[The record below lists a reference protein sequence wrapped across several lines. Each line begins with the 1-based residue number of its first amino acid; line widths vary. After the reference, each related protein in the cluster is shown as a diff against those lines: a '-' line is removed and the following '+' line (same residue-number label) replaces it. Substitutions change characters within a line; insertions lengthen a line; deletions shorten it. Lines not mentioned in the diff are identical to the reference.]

1 MNSLKV
7 KKNFNRVIIT
17 GASGFIGFALV
28 KKYLDLG
35 YEVYALVR
43 KNTSKMQ
50 LLNNDKLK
58 VIYCDLEHVSLLDK
72 KISVKGFD
80 AFIHLAWQG
89 VSNEDSRDINVQ
101 LANVRFSCDAI
112 RTAKKIEC
120 QKFVFGASIMEYEV
134 MKLMET
140 ELSADP
146 RNIYRTAKI
155 AAHYLTRIIASEL
168 AIEYNA
174 AIISNVY
181 GKGEISNRFI
191 NLTLRKMLKGE
202 EIKFSAATQLYD
214 FIYIDDAINMIV
226 CIAEK
231 GVNNRNYYIGSMKP
245 RVLKD
250 YIFDMRDCVNT
261 SSELKFGE
269 SHEYVGISL
278 NYDELDITA
287 VYKDLNATPH
297 YSFKEGIMCTIDWLK
312 NIEDNI

>member
-1 MNSLKV
+1 MNNLKI
-7 KKNFNRVIIT
+7 KKNCNRVIIT

-43 KNTSKMQ
+43 KDTSKIQ

-58 VIYCDLEHVSLLDK
+58 VIHCDMEHFSLLDK

-89 VSNEDSRDINVQ
+89 VANEDSRNTDVQ
-101 LANVRFSCDAI
+101 LANVIYSCDAI
-112 RTAKKIEC
+112 RVAKRIKC
-120 QKFVFGASIMEYEV
+120 QKFIFAASIMEYEV
-134 MKLMET
+134 IKLMET
-140 ELSADP
+140 EIPADP

-155 AAHYLTRIIASEL
+155 AAHYLTRIIANEL
-168 AIEYNA
+168 SIEYNA
-174 AIISNVY
+174 VILSNVY

-214 FIYIDDAINMIV
+214 FIYIDDAINMII

-245 RVLKD
+245 KVLKD

-269 SHEYVGISL
+269 SHEYIGVSL

-287 VYKDLNATPH
+287 VYKDLDIVPL